1 MVVSELFL
9 QVYVSSLLT
18 PIEKQKKNTIL
29 KKSKRNAFSR
39 KMSESA
45 KYLKNTSYEEKAN
58 SLVPKGK

>member
-1 MVVSELFL
+1 
-9 QVYVSSLLT
+9 
-18 PIEKQKKNTIL
+18 L